1 MTEASTP
8 SWTVERLFGELR
20 ELSPLRV
27 ISICGPS
34 VFETICSVGA
44 FGVAQGSLNAITP
57 AYHWHLEIDGCARA
71 RTRDQVHERSGRQV
85 LFLELFAPA
94 SEEPFLSIYLHRE
107 KGAEFEAARLE
118 RFRALHAALADGV
131 ALTS

>member
-1 MTEASTP
+1 MMEASTTP
-8 SWTVERLFGELR
+8 WSVERLFGELR

-34 VFETICSVGA
+34 VFETICEVGA
-44 FGVAQGSLNAITP
+44 FAVAQGYLNAITP
-57 AYHWHLEIDGCARA
+57 SYHWHLEIAGCARA

-94 SEEPFLSIYLHRE
+94 SEQPFLSIYLHRE
-107 KGAEFEAARLE
+107 KGAAFDTVRLE
-118 RFRALHAALADGV
+118 RFQALHAALAGGV
-131 ALTS
+131 DLAR